1 MDLDEFDDDPGLF
14 DFDADEL
21 ATLPPVRLADLREL
35 AADARQSL
43 SLTRAVEYARGAEQ
57 LGYDPDDLPP
67 DDLSDEENRVFWLA
81 ANVGFLE
88 VREGFFAKE
97 LAFAWPEVSDAQ
109 AVEMWAKGMYGVLV
123 ANVTDQLE
131 MDLLD
136 ELLDQDPD
144 AEDAL
149 PPFND
154 AFHKL
159 VPVLLV
165 ALLRAPGSVPVSELR
180 RVAVGRTGQWSWD
193 MVEARQGDPLAD
205 TLQVLTEYGAAV
217 VENDAVRLTPLGLYG
232 TVFHMQQDG
241 HAVPV
246 AG

>member
-1 MDLDEFDDDPGLF
+1 MDLDEFDDAPGLF

-21 ATLPPVRLADLREL
+21 ATLPPVRFADLHEL
-35 AADARQSL
+35 AADARQSP
-43 SLTRAVEYARGAEQ
+43 SLTRAAEYARGAEQ
-57 LGYDPDDLPP
+57 LGYEPDDLPP
-67 DDLSDEENRVFWLA
+67 DNREENHVFWVA

-88 VREGFFAKE
+88 VEEGFFAKE

-109 AVEMWAKGMYGVLV
+109 AVEMWAKGMYGVIV
-123 ANVTDQLE
+123 ANITDQLE
-131 MDLLD
+131 IDLLD

-154 AFHKL
+154 AFHML

-193 MVEARQGDPLAD
+193 MVAARQGDPLAAI
-205 TLQVLTEYGAAV
+205 LQVLTEYGTAV
-217 VENDAVRLTPLGLYG
+217 VENYAVRLTPLGLYG